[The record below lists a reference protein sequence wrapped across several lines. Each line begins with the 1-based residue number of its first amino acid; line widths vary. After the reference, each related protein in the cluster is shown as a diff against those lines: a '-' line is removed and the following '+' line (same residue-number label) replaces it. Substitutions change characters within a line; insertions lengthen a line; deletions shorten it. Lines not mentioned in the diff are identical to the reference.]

1 MLMLMETTQN
11 IRRTNFAFHW
21 NIASAFGVV
30 IVIQSI
36 LALIFML
43 AFLPTA
49 NPEFV
54 GLYALVTFQALF
66 CALGLLLFVDATFLR
81 VNSSRIGFIVTGLV
95 LAVIYVV
102 LLLVFSF
109 ITRDNRLAYINA
121 NPGDFNSEAAI
132 ATAIAEAHTLCQ
144 KQVIFFSLS
153 LPCLIAM
160 IPLSVIKALDGEA
173 RTPYYVFFILAI
185 ALLFFGMY
193 ASVNL
198 LDRLA
203 SMSSVYFAQ
212 IVETRSIVVYVAC
225 LGIVSLN
232 SDFDPDKKPLK
243 K

>member
-1 MLMLMETTQN
+1 METTQN

-21 NIASAFGVV
+21 NIASTFGLV

-36 LALIFML
+36 LALFFML
-43 AFLPTA
+43 AYLPSA

-54 GLYALVTFQALF
+54 GLYALSAFQAVF
-66 CALGLLLFVDATFLR
+66 CALGVLLFLDATFLR
-81 VNSSRIGFIVTGLV
+81 ANSSRLGFVVTGFV
-95 LAVIYVV
+95 LAVVYVI
-102 LLLVFSF
+102 LLLVFAF
-109 ITRDNRLAYINA
+109 ITRNNRLAYIEA
-121 NPGDFNSEAAI
+121 NPADFNSEAAI

-144 KQVIFFSLS
+144 KQAIFFSLS

-160 IPLSVIKALDGEA
+160 IPLSILKALDGEA
-173 RTPYYVFFILAI
+173 RTPYYVFFVLAM
-185 ALLFFGMY
+185 ALLFFGVY

-198 LDRLA
+198 LDQLA

-212 IVETRSIVVYVAC
+212 IVETRSIVVYIAC

-232 SDFDPDKKPLK
+232 SDFDPDKRPLK